1 MATKASAKF
10 NNVDF
15 NLFSTVLEC
24 CRKKAEIKYINDKK
38 YHIAGRSLFGGRTNK
53 DGINFQI
60 IFSDDKS
67 TMEIYDYSK
76 RGTDRRFIDSMF
88 ELLVPL
94 LGDNIQMNLED
105 LNECGVCR
113 KKLRVGSA
121 KFVPSVGWGTCQEL
135 CESCYTL
142 LLDHERNYCC
152 VCHGKLG
159 FRKYAARINWNSNLL
174 LCKDCYVITKRNSNE
189 DDRIS
194 TSIGPHLSNS
204 KRIPN
209 AGFQQQDLQ
218 RIMSKS
224 VLSGTDDPVHILKI
238 RFARGEIN
246 KEEYQ
251 EMRKLLED

>member
-38 YHIAGRSLFGGRTNK
+38 YHIAGKSVFGGRTNK

-76 RGTDRRFIDSMF
+76 RGTDRRFIDSMV

-113 KKLRVGSA
+113 KKLRVG
-121 KFVPSVGWGTCQEL
+121 
-135 CESCYTL
+135 
-142 LLDHERNYCC
+142 
-152 VCHGKLG
+152 
-159 FRKYAARINWNSNLL
+159 
-174 LCKDCYVITKRNSNE
+174 
-189 DDRIS
+189 
-194 TSIGPHLSNS
+194 
-204 KRIPN
+204 
-209 AGFQQQDLQ
+209 
-218 RIMSKS
+218 
-224 VLSGTDDPVHILKI
+224 
-238 RFARGEIN
+238 
-246 KEEYQ
+246 
-251 EMRKLLED
+251 

>member
-1 MATKASAKF
+1 VATRASAKF
-10 NNVDF
+10 NNVDS

-24 CRKKAEIKYINDKK
+24 CRKKAEIKYIDDGKC
-38 YHIAGRSLFGGRTNK
+38 HIAGKSVFGGRTNK

-67 TMEIYDYSK
+67 SMEIYDYSK
-76 RGTDRRFIDSMF
+76 RGTDRRFIDSMT
-88 ELLVPL
+88 ELLAPL
-94 LGDNIQMNLED
+94 FGDNIQMKLED

-113 KKLRVGSA
+113 KKLRVGSG

-142 LLDHERNYCC
+142 LSDHEKNYCC
-152 VCHGKLG
+152 ACHSKLG

-174 LCKDCYVITKRNSNE
+174 LCKDCYVITKQNSTE
-189 DDRIS
+189 DVRIS
-194 TSIGPHLSNS
+194 TRTRSQLSNFKGMS
-204 KRIPN
+204 N
-209 AGFQQQDLQ
+209 VDFQEQDL
-218 RIMSKS
+218 RKVMSRS
-224 VLSGTDDPVHILKI
+224 VLAGADDPVHILKI

-251 EMRKLLED
+251 EMRKLLEE

>member
-1 MATKASAKF
+1 MKF
-10 NNVDF
+10 NSVDF

-24 CRKKAEIKYINDKK
+24 CRKKAEIKYVDEAKCQV
-38 YHIAGRSLFGGRTNK
+38 AGKSVFGGRTNK

-60 IFSDDKS
+60 IFSADNS
-67 TMEIYDYSK
+67 SMEVYDYSK
-76 RGTDRRFIDSMF
+76 RGTDRRLIDSII
-88 ELLVPL
+88 ELINPL
-94 LGDNIQMNLED
+94 LGGNIQMSLED

-142 LLDHERNYCC
+142 LLDHEKNYCC
-152 VCHGKLG
+152 VCHSKLG

-174 LCKDCYVITKRNSNE
+174 LCKDCYVITKKNSEE
-189 DDRIS
+189 DVKIS
-194 TSIGPHLSNS
+194 SRTGSYLSNF

-209 AGFQQQDLQ
+209 IGFQEQDLKKV
-218 RIMSKS
+218 MSRS
-224 VLSGTDDPVHILKI
+224 VLTGADDPVHILKI

-251 EMRKLLED
+251 ERRKLLEE